1 MDEEQNLV
9 IPLVEERVS
18 ATKREVETGRV
29 RVRTRVEERQEIVRA
44 DLARDSVEI
53 ERVAMNV
60 EISAVPAV
68 RQEGDITVVPV
79 VEEVLVVEKKLML
92 VEEVRLRRTRS
103 IEEHTQPVTLASQR
117 AEIEREASGGG
128 QTKTSEE

>member
-1 MDEEQNLV
+1 MDEEQGLV
-9 IPLVEERVS
+9 IPLVEGRVS
-18 ATKREVETGRV
+18 ATKREIETGRV

-44 DLARDSVEI
+44 DLARGPVEI
-53 ERVAMNV
+53 QRVPINV
-60 EISAVPAV
+60 EVAAMPAV
-68 RQEGDITVVPV
+68 RREGGTTIVPI

-103 IEEHTQPVTLASQR
+103 IEEHTQPLTLAAQR

-128 QTKTSEE
+128 HYRTNDE